1 MWPLAWLVFVIL
13 ASFVCSASKPSL
25 FDEQKGEWEDI
36 NAPPISGRM
45 PSPGYSWKSSSTE
58 IFVGI
63 SHYRDARCS
72 ETLANLFQKAAFPD
86 RVHVGIIA
94 HIHTEEDRMHCK
106 RDYCSA
112 AGHSLESG
120 RCPHAERIS
129 QIDVSFKDARAPGV
143 SRYMQQ
149 QLLGVQEFC
158 LQVDAHSDFT
168 AKWDSAML
176 ETWGSAQN
184 EYAIISTKPPDLA
197 DLQSNEGNIFFLWVS
212 FSLRLRCLFLYP
224 TTW

>member
-1 MWPLAWLVFVIL
+1 MVIFLFALASSSKVFVD
-13 ASFVCSASKPSL
+13 SKPSL

-36 NAPPISGRM
+36 SNLPTSVQM
-45 PSPGYSWKSSSTE
+45 PLPDDSWKSSSAD

-72 ETLANLFQKAAFPD
+72 ETLTNLFQKAAFPD
-86 RVHVGIIA
+86 RIHVGVIA
-94 HIHTEEDRMHCK
+94 HIHTEEDKMHCK

-112 AGHSLESG
+112 TGHSLESG
-120 RCPHAERIS
+120 RCPHADRIS

-158 LQVDAHSDFT
+158 LQVDAHSDFA

-176 ETWGSAQN
+176 ETWASVKN
-184 EYAIISTKPPDLA
+184 EYAILSTKPPDLA
-197 DLQSNEGNIFFLWVS
+197 DLKSNQGEVNHVCQTS
-212 FSLRLRCLFLYP
+212 FSSR
-224 TTW
+224 